1 MSRLFN
7 PRVISIGALL
17 IAITSVQ
24 TGATLAK
31 QLFPLLGAEGTTAL
45 RQGFTAII
53 LFFVFRV
60 WTTDF
65 KRLNWKILSFYGAS
79 LGVMNL
85 TFYMAIER
93 IPLGIAVALEF
104 IGPLAVALWSSRR
117 LIDFVWIACVVLG
130 LYWLLPLSAG
140 SGHLDPLGVVYAL
153 IAAFFWGVYI
163 IIGQKAGSAMHG
175 GIAVALGMAI
185 SCLITLPI
193 GFAHSGME
201 LLAPA
206 VIPLGIGVAILSCAI
221 PYSLEMVALTRLPAK
236 TFSLMM
242 SLEPAVGALSGF
254 IFLSEH
260 LTLTQ
265 ILAVG
270 LIVVAAGGSSL
281 TAKSHAVVE
290 EPSA

>member
-1 MSRLFN
+1 MSLLN
-7 PRVISIGALL
+7 PRLMAICALL
-17 IAITSVQ
+17 VAITSVQ
-24 TGATLAK
+24 VGATLGK
-31 QLFPLLGAEGTTAL
+31 QLFPVLGPEGTTAL

-60 WTTDF
+60 WTADF
-65 KRLNWKILSFYGAS
+65 KRLNWKVLGMYGAT
-79 LGVMNL
+79 LGIMNL
-85 TFYMAIER
+85 TFYMAIAR

-117 LIDFVWIACVVLG
+117 PIDFVWIACVVLG
-130 LYWLLPLSAG
+130 LYWLLPLNEA
-140 SGHLDPLGVVYAL
+140 SGHLDTMGVVYAL

-163 IIGQKAGSAMHG
+163 LIGQKAGASMHG
-175 GIAVALGMAI
+175 GTAVALGMAI
-185 SCLITLPI
+185 SCLITIPI
-193 GFAHSGME
+193 GFAHSGMG
-201 LLAPA
+201 LLSPA
-206 VIPLGIGVAILSCAI
+206 ILPLAIGMAVLSCAI

-242 SLEPAVGALSGF
+242 SLEPAVGAISGF

-260 LTLTQ
+260 LNLTQ

-281 TAKSHAVVE
+281 TAKSHAPVE
-290 EPSA
+290 EPTT